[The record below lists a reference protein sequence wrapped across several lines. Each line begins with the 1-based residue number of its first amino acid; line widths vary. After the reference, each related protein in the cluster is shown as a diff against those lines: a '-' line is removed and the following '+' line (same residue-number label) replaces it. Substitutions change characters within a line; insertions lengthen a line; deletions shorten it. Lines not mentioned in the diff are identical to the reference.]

1 MQSLK
6 DNSILV
12 MWDQLPEKYANGKL
26 QGYLIF
32 TRTYKNEYEWHDD
45 GEFEQI
51 LNVSISET
59 RVVLHGLDGGRRYQ
73 ISVAAF
79 TVDVGPLSEWET
91 IMVGKYALILYIE
104 LQKHIYQGKYIT
116 QFNLKIPR
124 QSNN

>member
-1 MQSLK
+1 
-6 DNSILV
+6 

-59 RVVLHGLDGGRRYQ
+59 HVVLHGLDGGRRYQ

-79 TVDVGPLSEWET
+79 TVDVGPLSEWAT
-91 IMVGKYALILYIE
+91 IMVGKCALLLHIE
-104 LQKHIYQGKYIT
+104 LQKHLCQGKYIR